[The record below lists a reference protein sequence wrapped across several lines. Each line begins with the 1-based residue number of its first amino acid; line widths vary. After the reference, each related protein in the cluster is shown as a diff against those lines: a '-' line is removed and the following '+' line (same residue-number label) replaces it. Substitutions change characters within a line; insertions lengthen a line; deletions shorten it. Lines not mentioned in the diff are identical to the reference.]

1 MTTVST
7 AELHDLT
14 HAILGKAGFSAP
26 HIDAIY
32 NHLLYNEFAG
42 RASHG
47 FVRIKWTL
55 DYIESGALH
64 APDASP
70 LRNVDMPAFKHIDGQ
85 GNIGILAALEATQA
99 AIEGAKTAGSCTV
112 GASNYGGTTGN
123 MGYYARQIT
132 DAGLVC
138 IMSCTSLCLVSPA
151 PHCKPVN
158 GTNPLCIGIP
168 TGEDSL
174 PIIYDSAVTPISWGD
189 TVLAALNG
197 TELPEGVALDA
208 NGHPTQNAK
217 AVVPKGSLLPIAGHK
232 GFGLGI
238 ALEILAGPLVGGKAG
253 KSVKGSDGL
262 FIQAF
267 DPACFGDKDEFYA
280 RTRQYIDE
288 IKNSPLDDTQI
299 RLPGER
305 SLNQQNTNKNNTK
318 IELSEAVYQKMK
330 ELAA

>member
-99 AIEGAKTAGSCTV
+99 AIEGAKTAGAAWWTCQKTYLVTESHHSNVGCTHLSRSLLNSWRKTSRS
-112 GASNYGGTTGN
+112 GYEGTAQCG
-123 MGYYARQIT
+123 
-132 DAGLVC
+132 
-138 IMSCTSLCLVSPA
+138 
-151 PHCKPVN
+151 
-158 GTNPLCIGIP
+158 
-168 TGEDSL
+168 SL
-174 PIIYDSAVTPISWGD
+174 PCTFS
-189 TVLAALNG
+189 
-197 TELPEGVALDA
+197 
-208 NGHPTQNAK
+208 
-217 AVVPKGSLLPIAGHK
+217 
-232 GFGLGI
+232 
-238 ALEILAGPLVGGKAG
+238 
-253 KSVKGSDGL
+253 
-262 FIQAF
+262 
-267 DPACFGDKDEFYA
+267 
-280 RTRQYIDE
+280 R
-288 IKNSPLDDTQI
+288 
-299 RLPGER
+299 
-305 SLNQQNTNKNNTK
+305 
-318 IELSEAVYQKMK
+318 
-330 ELAA
+330 